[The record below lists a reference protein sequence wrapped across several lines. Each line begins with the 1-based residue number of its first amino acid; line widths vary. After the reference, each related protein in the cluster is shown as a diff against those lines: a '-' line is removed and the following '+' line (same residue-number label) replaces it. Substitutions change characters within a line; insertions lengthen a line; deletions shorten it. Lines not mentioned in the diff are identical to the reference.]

1 MHSRMQLPFRR
12 AIDVVLSPEQGMQ
25 AGPMPVA
32 PRVVSDILYAMFQ
45 GSGLTGD
52 DVGASYGQKR
62 IPSQHEHVYALELY
76 GRAMDNNARQ

>member
-32 PRVVSDILYAMFQ
+32 PRVVSDILYVVLQ

-52 DVGASYGQKR
+52 DVGTSYGQKYVLS
-62 IPSQHEHVYALELY
+62 PTCTVHVYALELY
-76 GRAMDNNARQ
+76 DRAMHR